1 MLTEFA
7 HGFVN
12 GLAAFHFLILQFAG
26 GRVGGLH
33 KHENPLIF
41 RFANAEQRL
50 DTVRAEVAIHGQ
62 RVRTEGF
69 RLLAEHIRFAE
80 VRRGVGFH
88 RGADVVALAVRDD
101 EHTLCARVSDGLRKG
116 SHALPAVHLIVSN
129 LHLDAGHDLTD
140 LVDDGLVKLVYGVA
154 QYLKV
159 HPLLGDKLRRWQV
172 GVHSIQPHANGR
184 LHLFGLL
191 DQLIYCHHDGVPPF
205 PFFLFF
211 SFIFDLPAH
220 DGMGDHSLEL
230 PSNVGAVFPFGYNV
244 LSLYHIA
251 LMKVCQRDIRGHAF
265 LEPSP
270 LYA

>member
-116 SHALPAVHLIVSN
+116 SHALPAVHFIVRRLRLYGRDN
-129 LHLDAGHDLTD
+129 IAQRVDEA
-140 LVDDGLVKLVYGVA
+140 LV
-154 QYLKV
+154 
-159 HPLLGDKLRRWQV
+159 
-172 GVHSIQPHANGR
+172 
-184 LHLFGLL
+184 
-191 DQLIYCHHDGVPPF
+191 
-205 PFFLFF
+205 
-211 SFIFDLPAH
+211 
-220 DGMGDHSLEL
+220 
-230 PSNVGAVFPFGYNV
+230 VF
-244 LSLYHIA
+244 
-251 LMKVCQRDIRGHAF
+251 
-265 LEPSP
+265 E
-270 LYA
+270 